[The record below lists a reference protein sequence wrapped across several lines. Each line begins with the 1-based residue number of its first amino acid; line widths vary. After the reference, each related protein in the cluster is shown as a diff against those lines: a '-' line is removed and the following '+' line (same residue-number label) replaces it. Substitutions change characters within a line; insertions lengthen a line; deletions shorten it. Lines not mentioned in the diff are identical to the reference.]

1 MARRRTSRA
10 RRSSA
15 AFTLIEVLVSL
26 AILAVVVSA
35 VSLVHLQTLK
45 AARHVA
51 TIQAGLGP
59 LEQVVTCGAAG
70 VAPQLVTDDLRQQGW
85 MAERDMLGGGGEA
98 LWEVWRVSP
107 SGMPWSVV
115 SVYLTPVG
123 PGQAGR

>member
-1 MARRRTSRA
+1 
-10 RRSSA
+10 
-15 AFTLIEVLVSL
+15 
-26 AILAVVVSA
+26 
-35 VSLVHLQTLK
+35 
-45 AARHVA
+45 
-51 TIQAGLGP
+51 
-59 LEQVVTCGAAG
+59 
-70 VAPQLVTDDLRQQGW
+70 